1 MKKIFSILQVIAL
14 MSFAAFQSANA
25 ADAVYT
31 SYFSDKAAGGYDVVA
46 YFTENKP
53 VEGNSKY
60 QLEYNGADWYFSSE
74 AHLTLFKNNPEKYAP
89 QYGGYCAWAM
99 ATNETA
105 PGKPDF
111 WTVYND
117 KLYLNYDQ
125 SVQDTWVADKDGF
138 IKQADLN
145 WSTLDKE

>member
-1 MKKIFSILQVIAL
+1 MKKTLSMLQVIAL
-14 MSFAAFQSANA
+14 MSFALFQSANA

-31 SYFSDKAAGGYDVVA
+31 SYFSDKAAAGYDVVA

-53 VEGNSKY
+53 VQGSNNYK
-60 QLEYNGADWYFSSE
+60 LEYNGADWYFSSE
-74 AHLTLFKNNPEKYAP
+74 ENLALFTNNPEKYAP

-99 ATNETA
+99 AENETA
-105 PGKPDF
+105 PGKPAF

-117 KLYLNYDQ
+117 KLYLNYDK
-125 SVQDTWVADKDGF
+125 SVQDKWLTDKDNF

-145 WSTLDKE
+145 WAKLDKE

>member
-1 MKKIFSILQVIAL
+1 MKKILSILQIITL
-14 MSFAAFQSANA
+14 MSFALFQSANA

-46 YFTENKP
+46 YFTEKKP
-53 VEGNSKY
+53 VEGRNKY
-60 QLEYNGADWYFSSE
+60 KLEYNGADWYFSSE
-74 AHLTLFKNNPEKYAP
+74 ENLALFTNNPEKYAP

-99 ATNETA
+99 AENETA
-105 PGKPDF
+105 PGKPVF

-117 KLYLNYDQ
+117 KLYLNYDK
-125 SVQDTWVADKDGF
+125 SVQDKWVANKDGF

-145 WSTLDKE
+145 WSKLDKE

>member
-1 MKKIFSILQVIAL
+1 MKKTLSMLQVIAL
-14 MSFAAFQSANA
+14 MSFALFQSANA

-31 SYFSDKAAGGYDVVA
+31 SYFSDKAAAGYDVVA

-53 VEGNSKY
+53 VQGSNNYK
-60 QLEYNGADWYFSSE
+60 LEYNGADWYFSSE
-74 AHLTLFKNNPEKYAP
+74 ENLALFTNNPEKYAP

-99 ATNETA
+99 AENETA
-105 PGKPDF
+105 PGKPAF

-117 KLYLNYDQ
+117 KLYLNYDK
-125 SVQDTWVADKDGF
+125 SVQDKWVTDKDNF

-145 WSTLDKE
+145 WAKLDKE